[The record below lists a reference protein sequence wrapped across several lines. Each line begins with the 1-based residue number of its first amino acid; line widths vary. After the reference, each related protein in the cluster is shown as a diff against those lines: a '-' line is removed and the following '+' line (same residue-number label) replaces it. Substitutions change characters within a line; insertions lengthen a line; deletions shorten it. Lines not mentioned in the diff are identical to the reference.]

1 MPDAYRENTKFP
13 TMEGNPPIMRR
24 SALAA
29 IAAIGSASLLVAGC
43 SKADDNKNTDNTKS
57 AGANAA
63 TKDVVNASTK
73 KGGTVTYEYSDV
85 PDSFDPGNTYYAYMY
100 NLSRLYARP
109 LMTFQPGA
117 GEKGNTLV
125 PDLAASAGV
134 PSDGGKTWTYKL
146 RTGLKYQDGTAITSK
161 DVKYAVERSNFA
173 RDVLSLGPNYFQQF
187 LVGGDKYKGPYKDK
201 SGKGLSSIE
210 TPDDT
215 TVVFHL
221 KTAFQE
227 FDYLVASPQTAP
239 VPQAKDNG
247 VDYVKNIVSSG
258 SYKFDSYADG
268 KQAVLVRNE
277 NWDAK
282 SDPLRKQYPD
292 KIVVKLKVAAETID
306 KDVLAGDAI
315 DLGGGGVQAATQAQ
329 LLSSADKKANTD
341 NTYGGRL
348 VYMAINTKVK
358 PFNNVACRKAVQFAI
373 DKVSV
378 QTAEGGPIRGDI
390 ASTVLPPDIPGYAKS
405 DVYASTDS
413 KGDAAK
419 AKDQL
424 KACGKSTISTNIS
437 ARSDRPQEIDA
448 ATAIIASLK
457 KAGINAT
464 LKQYPSGKYFTDYA
478 GVPKFT
484 EKQNI
489 GLIMMQWG
497 ADWPSGYGFLQQ
509 ILNGSAIGDSGNTN
523 LSQYDN
529 KDVNA
534 LLEKAIGTEDN
545 AARNGLYT
553 EIDKKTMDDAVLVP
567 LTYFKVLL
575 ARPQYA
581 TNLVSTAAFSGQYDY
596 LNIGT
601 TKK

>member
-1 MPDAYRENTKFP
+1 
-13 TMEGNPPIMRR
+13 MEGIPPIMRR

-29 IAAIGSASLLVAGC
+29 IAAIGSATLLVAGC
-43 SKADDNKNTDNTKS
+43 SKADDNKDGNDGGSS
-57 AGANAA
+57 AAANAA
-63 TKDVVNASTK
+63 TKGVVNASDK
-73 KGGTVTYEYSDV
+73 KGGTVTYELSDV

-109 LMTFQPGA
+109 LMTFEPGA
-117 GEKGNTLV
+117 GSKGNTLV
-125 PDLAASAGV
+125 PDLAASKGV

-146 RTGLKYQDGTAITSK
+146 RSGLKYQDGSAITSK

-201 SGKGLSSIE
+201 SAKGLSSIE

-215 TVVFHL
+215 TIVFHL
-221 KTAFQE
+221 KQAFQE
-227 FDYLVASPQTAP
+227 FDYLVSAPQTAP

-258 SYKFDSYADG
+258 SYQFQSYQDG
-268 KQAVLVRNE
+268 KQAVLVRNK
-277 NWDAK
+277 NWDPK
-282 SDPLRKQYPD
+282 TDPLRKQLPD
-292 KIVVKLKVAAETID
+292 KIVVNLKVNPETID

-315 DLGGGGVQAATQAQ
+315 DLGGTGVQAATQAQ
-329 LLSSADKKANTD
+329 VLTDASKKANTD

-348 VYMAINTKVK
+348 VYMAINTKLK
-358 PFNNVACRKAVQFAI
+358 PFDNVSCRKAVEYAI

-390 ASTVLPPDIPGYAKS
+390 ATTVLPPDIPGYSKA
-405 DVYASTDS
+405 DVYATTGN
-413 KGDAAK
+413 KGDVAK
-419 AKDQL
+419 AKEQL
-424 KACGKSTISTNIS
+424 KACGKTSINTNIT

-448 ATAIIASLK
+448 ATAIINSLK
-457 KAGINAT
+457 QVGINAT

-478 GVPKFT
+478 GVPNFAN
-484 EKQNI
+484 KQNV
-489 GLIMMQWG
+489 GLMMMQWG

-509 ILNGSAIGDSGNTN
+509 ILNGQAISQSGNTN

-529 KDVNA
+529 KSVND
-534 LLEKAIGTEDN
+534 LLAKAIGTQDDTE
-545 AARNGLYT
+545 RNSIYT
-553 EIDKKTMDDAVLVP
+553 QIDKQTMDDAALVP

-575 ARPQYA
+575 ARPTTF

-596 LNIGT
+596 LNIGVAS
-601 TKK
+601 K

>member
-1 MPDAYRENTKFP
+1 
-13 TMEGNPPIMRR
+13 MEGNPPIMRR

-29 IAAIGSASLLVAGC
+29 VAAIGSASLLLAGC
-43 SKADDNKNTDNTKS
+43 SKADDNTNKNDNTKS

-73 KGGTVTYEYSDV
+73 KGGTVTYELSDV

-125 PDLAASAGV
+125 PDLAASKGV

-146 RTGLKYQDGTAITSK
+146 RSGLKYQDGSAITSK

-187 LVGGDKYKGPYKDK
+187 MAGGDKYKGPYKDK
-201 SGKGLSSIE
+201 SAKGLSSIE

-227 FDYLVASPQTAP
+227 FDYLVAAPQTAP
-239 VPQAKDNG
+239 VPQAKDTG

-258 SYKFDSYADG
+258 SYKFQSYSEG

-277 NWDAK
+277 NWDA
-282 SDPLRKQYPD
+282 STDPLRKQYPN
-292 KIVVKLKVAAETID
+292 KIVVNLKVNPDTID
-306 KDVLAGDAI
+306 KDVQAGDAI
-315 DLGGGGVQAATQAQ
+315 DLGGTGVQAATQAEV
-329 LLSSADKKANTD
+329 LTSAAKKANTD

-348 VYMAINTKVK
+348 VYMAINTKVA
-358 PFNNVACRKAVQFAI
+358 PFNKVECRKAVQFAI

-378 QTAEGGPIRGDI
+378 QTAEGGPIRGDV

-405 DVYASTDS
+405 DVYASAGN

-419 AKDQL
+419 AKEQL
-424 KACGKSTISTNIS
+424 KACGKSSISTNIS
-437 ARSDRPQEIDA
+437 ARSDRPQEIAA
-448 ATAIIASLK
+448 ATAIINSLK
-457 KAGINAT
+457 SAGINAS

-484 EKQNI
+484 EKNNI

-534 LLEKAIGTEDN
+534 LLEKAIGTEDT
-545 AARNGLYT
+545 AARNSLYT
-553 EIDKKTMDDAVLVP
+553 QIDKQTMDDAVLVP

-575 ARPQYA
+575 ARPTTY

>member
-1 MPDAYRENTKFP
+1 
-13 TMEGNPPIMRR
+13 MEGIPPIMRR

-29 IAAIGSASLLVAGC
+29 IAAIGSATLLVAGC
-43 SKADDNKNTDNTKS
+43 SKADDNKNGNGGSS
-57 AGANAA
+57 AAANAA
-63 TKDVVNASTK
+63 TKGVVNASDK
-73 KGGTVTYEYSDV
+73 KGGTVTYELSDV

-100 NLSRLYARP
+100 NFSRLYARP
-109 LMTFQPGA
+109 LMTFQPAA
-117 GEKGNTLV
+117 GSKGNTLV
-125 PDLAASAGV
+125 PDLAASKGV

-146 RTGLKYQDGTAITSK
+146 RSGLKYQDGTAITSK

-201 SGKGLSSIE
+201 SAKGLASIE

-215 TVVFHL
+215 TIVFHL

-227 FDYLVASPQTAP
+227 FDYLVSAPQTAP

-258 SYKFDSYADG
+258 SYQFQSYQDG
-268 KQAVLVRNE
+268 KQAVLVRNK
-277 NWDAK
+277 NWDPK
-282 SDPLRKQYPD
+282 TDPLRKQLPD
-292 KIVVKLKVAAETID
+292 KIVVNLKVNPETID

-315 DLGGGGVQAATQAQ
+315 DLGGSGVQAATQAQ
-329 LLSSADKKANTD
+329 VLTDASKKANTD

-358 PFNNVACRKAVQFAI
+358 PFDNVACRKAVEYAI
-373 DKVSV
+373 NKVSV
-378 QTAEGGPIRGDI
+378 QTAEGGPIRGDV
-390 ASTVLPPDIPGYAKS
+390 ASTVLPPDIPGYSKA
-405 DVYASTDS
+405 DVYATTGN

-419 AKDQL
+419 AKEQL

-448 ATAIIASLK
+448 ATAIINSLK
-457 KAGINAT
+457 AAGINAT

-484 EKQNI
+484 EQQNI

-509 ILNGSAIGDSGNTN
+509 ILNGQAISQSGNTN
-523 LSQYDN
+523 LSQYNN
-529 KDVNA
+529 KSVND
-534 LLEKAIGTEDN
+534 LLAKAIGTQDDTE
-545 AARNGLYT
+545 RNSIYT
-553 EIDKKTMDDAVLVP
+553 QIDKQTMDDAALVP

-575 ARPQYA
+575 ARPTTF

-596 LNIGT
+596 LNIGVAS
-601 TKK
+601 K

>member
-1 MPDAYRENTKFP
+1 
-13 TMEGNPPIMRR
+13 MEGIPPIMRR

-29 IAAIGSASLLVAGC
+29 IAAIGSATLLVAGC
-43 SKADDNKNTDNTKS
+43 SKADDNKDGNDGGSS
-57 AGANAA
+57 AAANAA
-63 TKDVVNASTK
+63 TKGVVNASDK
-73 KGGTVTYEYSDV
+73 KGGTVTYELSDV

-100 NLSRLYARP
+100 NFSRLYARP
-109 LMTFQPGA
+109 LMTFEPAA
-117 GEKGNTLV
+117 GSKGNTLV
-125 PDLAASAGV
+125 PDLAASKGV

-146 RTGLKYQDGTAITSK
+146 RSGLKYQDGTAITSK

-201 SGKGLSSIE
+201 SAKGLSSIE

-215 TVVFHL
+215 TIVFHL

-227 FDYLVASPQTAP
+227 FDYLVATPQTAP

-258 SYKFDSYADG
+258 SYQFQSYQDG
-268 KQAVLVRNE
+268 KQAVLVRNK

-282 SDPLRKQYPD
+282 TDPLRKQLPD
-292 KIVVKLKVAAETID
+292 KIVVNLKVNPETVD

-315 DLGGGGVQAATQAQ
+315 DLQGTGVQAATQAQ
-329 LLSSADKKANTD
+329 VLTDASKKANTD

-348 VYMAINTKVK
+348 VYMAINTKLK
-358 PFNNVACRKAVQFAI
+358 PFDNVACRKAVEYAI

-390 ASTVLPPDIPGYAKS
+390 ATTVLPPDIPGYSKA
-405 DVYASTDS
+405 DVYATTGN
-413 KGDAAK
+413 KGDVAK
-419 AKDQL
+419 AKEQL
-424 KACGKSTISTNIS
+424 KTCGKTSINTNIT

-457 KAGINAT
+457 KVGINAT

-478 GVPKFT
+478 GVPNFIN
-484 EKQNI
+484 KQNV
-489 GLIMMQWG
+489 GLMMMQWG

-509 ILNGSAIGDSGNTN
+509 ILNGDAISQSGNTN

-529 KDVNA
+529 KSVNDQ
-534 LLEKAIGTEDN
+534 LVKAIGTEDTT
-545 AARNGLYT
+545 ARNSIYT
-553 EIDKKTMDDAVLVP
+553 QVDKQTMDDAALVP

-575 ARPQYA
+575 ARPTGY

-596 LNIGT
+596 LNIGVAS
-601 TKK
+601 K

>member
-1 MPDAYRENTKFP
+1 
-13 TMEGNPPIMRR
+13 MEGKQTIMRR

-29 IAAIGSASLLVAGC
+29 VAAIGSASLLLSAC
-43 SKADDNKNTDNTKS
+43 SKADDNSDNNGNKS

-63 TKDVVNASTK
+63 TKGVVNASTQ

-109 LMTFQPGA
+109 LMTFKPAPGEA
-117 GEKGNTLV
+117 GNELV
-125 PDLAASAGV
+125 PDLAASPGV

-146 RTGLKYQDGTAITSK
+146 RSGLKYEDGTAITSK

-187 LVGGDKYKGPYKDK
+187 LEGGDKYKGPYKDK
-201 SGKGLSSIE
+201 SDKGLASIE

-215 TVVFHL
+215 TVVFKL
-221 KTAFQE
+221 NRAFQE
-227 FDYLVASPQTAP
+227 FDYLVATPQTAP
-239 VPQAKDNG
+239 VPKAKDKG
-247 VDYVKNIVSSG
+247 IDYVKSIVSSG
-258 SYKFDSYADG
+258 SYKFESYDEG

-282 SDPLRKQYPD
+282 TDPLRKQYPD
-292 KIVVKLKVAAETID
+292 KIVVKLKVNAETID
-306 KDVLAGDAI
+306 QDVQAGTAI
-315 DLGGGGVQAATQAQ
+315 DLGGGGVQAATQAKVVNN
-329 LLSSADKKANTD
+329 ADLKANTD

-348 VYMAINTKVK
+348 VYMAINTQVAPFDKVE
-358 PFNNVACRKAVQFAI
+358 CRKAVQYAI

-390 ASTVLPPDIPGYAKS
+390 ATTVLPPDIPGYQKA
-405 DVYASTDS
+405 DVYATEGN
-413 KGDAAK
+413 KGDVAK
-419 AKDQL
+419 AKEQL

-478 GVPKFT
+478 GVPTFDK
-484 EKQNI
+484 KQNI
-489 GLIMMQWG
+489 GLHMMQWG

-509 ILNGSAIGDSGNTN
+509 ILHGDAIGASGNTN
-523 LSQYDN
+523 LSYINDKQIN
-529 KDVNA
+529 EM
-534 LLEKAIGTEDN
+534 LEKAIATESDTE
-545 AARNGLYT
+545 RNSLYA
-553 EIDKKTMDDAVLVP
+553 EIDKRAMDQAALVP

-575 ARPQYA
+575 YRPA
-581 TNLVSTAAFSGQYDY
+581 NFTNLVSTAAFSGQYDY

>member
-1 MPDAYRENTKFP
+1 
-13 TMEGNPPIMRR
+13 MRR

-29 IAAIGSASLLVAGC
+29 IAAIGSATLLVAGC
-43 SKADDNKNTDNTKS
+43 SKADDNKDGNSGGSS
-57 AGANAA
+57 AAANAA
-63 TKDVVNASTK
+63 TKGVVNASDK
-73 KGGTVTYEYSDV
+73 KGGTVTYELSDV

-100 NLSRLYARP
+100 NFSRLYARP
-109 LMTFQPGA
+109 LMTFEPGP
-117 GEKGNTLV
+117 GSKGNTLV
-125 PDLAASAGV
+125 PDLAASKGV

-146 RTGLKYQDGTAITSK
+146 RSGLKYQDGTAITSK

-201 SGKGLSSIE
+201 SAKGLSSIE

-215 TVVFHL
+215 TIVFHL
-221 KTAFQE
+221 KQAFQE
-227 FDYLVASPQTAP
+227 FDYLVSAPQTAP
-239 VPQAKDNG
+239 VPQAKDTG

-258 SYKFDSYADG
+258 SYQFQSYQDG
-268 KQAVLVRNE
+268 KQAVLVRNK

-282 SDPLRKQYPD
+282 TDPLRKQLPD
-292 KIVVKLKVAAETID
+292 KIVVNLKVNAETID

-315 DLGGGGVQAATQAQ
+315 DLGGTGVQAATQAQ
-329 LLSSADKKANTD
+329 VLTDSAKKANTD

-348 VYMAINTKVK
+348 VYMAINTKLK
-358 PFNNVACRKAVQFAI
+358 PFDNVACRKAVEYAI

-378 QTAEGGPIRGDI
+378 QTAEGGPIRGDV
-390 ASTVLPPDIPGYAKS
+390 ATTVLPPDIPGYTKA
-405 DVYASTDS
+405 DVYASTGN

-419 AKDQL
+419 AKAQL
-424 KACGKSTISTNIS
+424 KACGKTSINTNIT

-448 ATAIIASLK
+448 ATAIINSLK
-457 KAGINAT
+457 AVGINAT

-478 GVPKFT
+478 GVPNFAN
-484 EKQNI
+484 KQNV
-489 GLIMMQWG
+489 GLMMMQWG

-509 ILNGSAIGDSGNTN
+509 ILNGQAISQSGNTN

-529 KDVNA
+529 KSVNT
-534 LLEKAIGTEDN
+534 LLAKAIGTQDDTE
-545 AARNGLYT
+545 RNSIYT
-553 EIDKKTMDDAVLVP
+553 QIDKQTMDDAALVP

-575 ARPQYA
+575 ARPTTF

-596 LNIGT
+596 LNIGVAS
-601 TKK
+601 K

>member
-1 MPDAYRENTKFP
+1 
-13 TMEGNPPIMRR
+13 MEGNPPIMRR

-29 IAAIGSASLLVAGC
+29 IAAIGSATLLVAGC
-43 SKADDNKNTDNTKS
+43 SKADDNKDGNGGSS
-57 AGANAA
+57 AAANAA
-63 TKDVVNASTK
+63 TKGVVNASDK
-73 KGGTVTYEYSDV
+73 KGGTLTYELSDV

-100 NLSRLYARP
+100 NFSRLYARP
-109 LMTFQPGA
+109 LMTFEPAA
-117 GEKGNTLV
+117 GSKGNTLV
-125 PDLAASAGV
+125 PDLAASKGV

-146 RTGLKYQDGTAITSK
+146 RSGLKYQDGTAITSK

-201 SGKGLSSIE
+201 SAAGLASIA

-215 TVVFHL
+215 TIVFHL

-227 FDYLVASPQTAP
+227 FDYLVAAPQTAP

-258 SYKFDSYADG
+258 SYQFQSYQDG
-268 KQAVLVRNE
+268 KQAVLVRNK

-282 SDPLRKQYPD
+282 TDPLRKQLPD
-292 KIVVKLKVAAETID
+292 KIVVNLKVNAETID

-315 DLGGGGVQAATQAQ
+315 DLGGTGVQAATQAQ
-329 LLSSADKKANTD
+329 VLTDASKKANTD

-358 PFNNVACRKAVQFAI
+358 PFDNVACRKAVEYAI
-373 DKVSV
+373 NKVSV
-378 QTAEGGPIRGDI
+378 QTAEGGPIRGDV
-390 ASTVLPPDIPGYAKS
+390 ASTVLPPDIPGYSKA
-405 DVYASTDS
+405 DVYATTGN
-413 KGDAAK
+413 KGDVAK
-419 AKDQL
+419 SKEQL
-424 KACGKSTISTNIS
+424 KACGKSSISTNIS

-448 ATAIIASLK
+448 ATAIINSLK
-457 KAGINAT
+457 AAGINAT

-484 EKQNI
+484 EQQNI

-509 ILNGSAIGDSGNTN
+509 ILNGEAIGASGNTN
-523 LSQYDN
+523 LSQYNN
-529 KDVNA
+529 KAVND
-534 LLEKAIGTEDN
+534 LLSKAIGTQDDTE
-545 AARNGLYT
+545 RNSLYT
-553 EIDKKTMDDAVLVP
+553 QIDKQTMDDAAIVP

-575 ARPQYA
+575 ARPTGY
-581 TNLVSTAAFSGQYDY
+581 TNLVSSAAWSGQYDY
-596 LNIGT
+596 LNIGVAS
-601 TKK
+601 K

>member
-1 MPDAYRENTKFP
+1 MKGKQT
-13 TMEGNPPIMRR
+13 IMRR

-29 IAAIGSASLLVAGC
+29 VAAISGASLLIAGC
-43 SKADDNKNTDNTKS
+43 SKADDTKDGNNTKA

-85 PDSFDPGNTYYAYMY
+85 PDSFDPGNTYYAFMY

-109 LMTFQPGA
+109 LMTFKPAA
-117 GEKGNTLV
+117 GDKGNELV

-146 RTGLKYQDGTAITSK
+146 RTGLKYQDGAAITSK

-187 LVGGDKYKGPYKDK
+187 LAGGDKYTGPYKDK
-201 SGKGLSSIE
+201 KGLSSIE
-210 TPDDT
+210 TPDDST
-215 TVVFHL
+215 IVFHL

-239 VPQAKDNG
+239 VPEAKDKG
-247 VDYVKNIVSSG
+247 IDYVKSIVSSG
-258 SYKFDSYADG
+258 SYQFESYSEG
-268 KQAVLVRNE
+268 KQAVLVRNK
-277 NWDAK
+277 NWDA
-282 SDPLRKQYPD
+282 STDPLRKQYPD
-292 KIVVKLKVAAETID
+292 KIVVNLKVSAETID
-306 KDVLAGDAI
+306 QDVQAGTAI
-315 DLGGGGVQAATQAQ
+315 DLGGTGVQAATQAQ
-329 LLSSADKKANTD
+329 VVSNADKKANTD

-358 PFNNVACRKAVQFAI
+358 PFDNVACRKAVQFAL

-390 ASTVLPPDIPGYAKS
+390 ASTVLPPDIPGYAKAN
-405 DVYASTDS
+405 VYATDGD

-419 AKDQL
+419 AKEQL
-424 KACGKSTISTNIS
+424 KACGKASIDTNIT

-484 EKQNI
+484 EKENV

-509 ILNGSAIGDSGNTN
+509 ILNGKAISQSGNTN

-534 LLEKAIGTEDN
+534 LLEKAIGTQDKAERDS
-545 AARNGLYT
+545 LYT
-553 EIDKKTMDDAVLVP
+553 EIDKKTMDDAVIVP

-575 ARPQYA
+575 YRPA
-581 TNLVSTAAFSGQYDY
+581 TFTNLVSTAAFSGQYDY
-596 LNIGT
+596 LNIGS
-601 TKK
+601 TK